1 MKKEPRKSQFKSFIV
16 GLTLPILP
24 TVAAF
29 LLEAVAFFAYLSITA
44 IYKGATSTELVD
56 AGPMF
61 LVKYLLFLIIFGW
74 IYILMLPDGE
84 ETNSEIQHPEIEN
97 IKKNTNLLN
106 KSDDTKSTEGN
117 SAVKQVLLPLLV
129 VIAIGALLGFIN
141 LELYTGTDETTLFTA
156 IVMITLGAL
165 AEEIL
170 FRGLT
175 FSIAKKFYT
184 PVSAI
189 IIQALLYGVFQMNLI
204 QGLMAA
210 IIGILLGFIKEKKD
224 SLILCILLHMSMNA
238 VFYLF

>member
-74 IYILMLPDGE
+74 IYLLILPDDD
-84 ETNSEIQHPEIEN
+84 
-97 IKKNTNLLN
+97 
-106 KSDDTKSTEGN
+106 KSDSKLPADNKAGS
-117 SAVKQVLLPLLV
+117 KVLLPALA

-141 LELYTGTDETTLFTA
+141 LELYKGADETTLFTA

-165 AEEIL
+165 GEEIL

>member
-44 IYKGATSTELVD
+44 IYRGATSTELVD

-74 IYILMLPDGE
+74 IYLLILPDDE
-84 ETNSEIQHPEIEN
+84 SDSKLPAD
-97 IKKNTNLLN
+97 N
-106 KSDDTKSTEGN
+106 KAGSK
-117 SAVKQVLLPLLV
+117 VLLPTLA

-141 LELYTGTDETTLFTA
+141 LELYKGTDETTLFTA

-165 AEEIL
+165 GEEIL

-175 FSIAKKFYT
+175 FSIAKKYYT

-204 QGLMAA
+204 QGLIAA
-210 IIGILLGFIKEKKD
+210 LVGILLGFIKEKKD

>member
-74 IYILMLPDGE
+74 IYLLILPDDG
-84 ETNSEIQHPEIEN
+84 
-97 IKKNTNLLN
+97 
-106 KSDDTKSTEGN
+106 KSDSKLPADNKAGS
-117 SAVKQVLLPLLV
+117 KVLLPALA

-141 LELYTGTDETTLFTA
+141 LELYKGADETTLFTA

-165 AEEIL
+165 GEEIL

>member
-74 IYILMLPDGE
+74 IYLLILPDDGKSE
-84 ETNSEIQHPEIEN
+84 SKLPENGKSNSELSNNNESDSDVTD
-97 IKKNTNLLN
+97 KKSAN
-106 KSDDTKSTEGN
+106 K
-117 SAVKQVLLPLLV
+117 VLLPVLA

-141 LELYTGTDETTLFTA
+141 LELYKGADETTLFTA

-165 AEEIL
+165 GEEIL

-210 IIGILLGFIKEKKD
+210 IIGIPLGFIKEKKD
-224 SLILCILLHMSMNA
+224 SLMLCILLHMSMNA

>member
-74 IYILMLPDGE
+74 IYLLILPDDGKSE
-84 ETNSEIQHPEIEN
+84 SKLPENGKSNSELSNNNESDSDVTD
-97 IKKNTNLLN
+97 KKSAN
-106 KSDDTKSTEGN
+106 K
-117 SAVKQVLLPLLV
+117 VLLPALA

-141 LELYTGTDETTLFTA
+141 LELYKGADETTLFTA

-165 AEEIL
+165 GEEIL

-224 SLILCILLHMSMNA
+224 SLMLCILLHMSMNA

>member
-44 IYKGATSTELVD
+44 IYRGATSTELVD

-74 IYILMLPDGE
+74 IYLLILPDDGKSE
-84 ETNSEIQHPEIEN
+84 SKLPENGKSNSELSNNNESDSDVTD
-97 IKKNTNLLN
+97 KKSAN
-106 KSDDTKSTEGN
+106 K
-117 SAVKQVLLPLLV
+117 VLLPALA

-141 LELYTGTDETTLFTA
+141 LELYKGADETTLFTA

-165 AEEIL
+165 GEEVL

-204 QGLMAA
+204 QGLIAA
-210 IIGILLGFIKEKKD
+210 LIGILLGFIKEKKD